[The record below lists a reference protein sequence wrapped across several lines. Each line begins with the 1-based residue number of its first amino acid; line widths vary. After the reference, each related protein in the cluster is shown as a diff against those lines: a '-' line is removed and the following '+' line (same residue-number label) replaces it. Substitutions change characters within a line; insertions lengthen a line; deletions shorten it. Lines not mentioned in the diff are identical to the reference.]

1 MRNLFA
7 ALPLLLLSFPAAAE
21 PFTYAPP
28 HCDFTITFPEK
39 PFIEE
44 KCTSDKAKA
53 CDEVLTYTQMAG
65 PASLN
70 FRVTC
75 IKDDPKILA
84 TYKTTNL
91 TSTLDDMVKDTGL
104 TSYGADAA
112 EMENGIKTA
121 VNLAGGIRNDREV
134 VYTGQVWLGKNSI
147 FSLEGEMSGPED
159 KKINEVYTQILKSV
173 MPKGTEAE
181 AKAKPKPKQP

>member
-1 MRNLFA
+1 MRKLFA
-7 ALPLLLLSFPAAAE
+7 ALPLLLLSFPALAE

-44 KCTSDKAKA
+44 KCTSDKTKT
-53 CDEVLTYTQMAG
+53 CEEVLTYTQMAG

-75 IKDDPKILA
+75 LKEDPKILA

-173 MPKGTEAE
+173 MPKKTKAE
-181 AKAKPKPKQP
+181 PKQP